1 MKITSLAL
9 DPIEKKPLARFYPGS
24 TILSIG
30 SYGCTMHCPWC
41 QNHEIAQPSDP
52 TRLPMRDLFP
62 EQVADLAESLLDRGN
77 IGVAYTYN
85 EPFYRWREVLE
96 CARVVHARG
105 LKNVIVTNG
114 LIAPE
119 KLEELLPFI
128 DAFNIDLKGF
138 SQDVYDVCGGT
149 FEQVKTTIARA
160 NASSHVEVTTLLIP
174 GLNDD
179 SVQVELEAQ
188 WLASLDPVPLLHL
201 TRFFPRYLYADH
213 EPTPLETLHRARDIA
228 GRYLDDVVLG
238 NV

>member
-9 DPIEKKPLARFYPGS
+9 DPIEKKPLARFYPVS

-52 TRLPMRDLFP
+52 ARLPMRELTA
-62 EQVADLAESLLDRGN
+62 EQVADLAESYLDRGS

-85 EPFYRWREVLE
+85 EPFYRWRDMLE
-96 CARVVHARG
+96 CARTVHARG
-105 LKNVIVTNG
+105 LKNVVVTNG
-114 LIAPE
+114 LGAAE

-149 FEQVKTTIARA
+149 LEQVKATIARA

-179 SVQVELEAQ
+179 FAQLEREAQ
-188 WLASLDPVPLLHL
+188 WLASLAPVPTLHL
-201 TRFFPRYLYADH
+201 TRFFPCHRMADAA
-213 EPTPLETLHRARDIA
+213 PTPVGSLHALAAVAR
-228 GRYLDDVVLG
+228 RHLKHVYVG
-238 NV
+238 NC